1 MYAFYYSNL
10 ATFSFK
16 HSDSMKWLCFWGF
29 SSVESGAWWPPP
41 SPRIGSLSPTSPTL
55 SGAET
60 TLKKPPSDQC
70 HFLALMHVTYCHT
83 VTKCNWPEKLQN
95 FDVVA
100 RPFQQR
106 SPLPSSSLV
115 LPGADT
121 TLPTL
126 PITSRQHCTT
136 QPTLQIT
143 SKLPLLPSLF
153 FKSRVIEQCHRK

>member
-106 SPLPSSSLV
+106 STLPSSSLV
-115 LPGADT
+115 LPGAPWCRHNSPHSADHQSSALHDT
-121 TLPTL
+121 THIANNFQIATL
-126 PITSRQHCTT
+126 AFLVFQ
-136 QPTLQIT
+136 
-143 SKLPLLPSLF
+143 K
-153 FKSRVIEQCHRK
+153 

>member
-41 SPRIGSLSPTSPTL
+41 SPMIGSLSPTSPTL

-106 SPLPSSSLV
+106 STLPSSSLV
-115 LPGADT
+115 LPGAPWCRHNSPHSADHQSSALLDT
-121 TLPTL
+121 THIANNFQIATL
-126 PITSRQHCTT
+126 AFLVFQ
-136 QPTLQIT
+136 
-143 SKLPLLPSLF
+143 K
-153 FKSRVIEQCHRK
+153 